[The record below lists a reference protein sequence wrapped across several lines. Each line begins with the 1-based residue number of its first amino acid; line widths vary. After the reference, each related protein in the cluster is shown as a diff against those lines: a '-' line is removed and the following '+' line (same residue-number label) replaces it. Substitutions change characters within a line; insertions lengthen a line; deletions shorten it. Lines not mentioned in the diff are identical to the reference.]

1 MIDELISTELDSEQN
16 LSLLYPKTEQ
26 LQNIVKSTPNV
37 ALPQNH
43 KNRKCMNLILLD
55 MTWGHSKRL
64 LANSSALKQIPRLTL
79 ETQEIESSQSKIALS
94 SRDSILK
101 NPDLDKFSYN
111 MIRNGKRKSNEV
123 NSFESVVYALVN
135 YGLMSSE
142 QVNPVWTQYQYWL
155 KQMSSVRRTT

>member
-1 MIDELISTELDSEQN
+1 
-16 LSLLYPKTEQ
+16 
-26 LQNIVKSTPNV
+26 
-37 ALPQNH
+37 
-43 KNRKCMNLILLD
+43 MNLILLD

-64 LANSSALKQIPRLTL
+64 LANSSALRQIPRLTL